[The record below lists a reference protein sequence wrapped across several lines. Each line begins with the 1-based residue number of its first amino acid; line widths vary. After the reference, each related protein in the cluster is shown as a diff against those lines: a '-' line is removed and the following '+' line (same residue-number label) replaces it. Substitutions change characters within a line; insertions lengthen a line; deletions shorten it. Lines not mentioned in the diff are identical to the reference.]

1 MVLTTVDS
9 DTIYPEPTFRDR
21 WVSSSHGRVFTRT
34 WETSHLRSDV
44 PIVLFHDSLGCVD
57 LWRSFPAALCAATQ
71 RRVIAYDRLGFGR
84 SDACLTPPLLSF
96 IDDEPAV
103 SFAALR
109 DAFQLT
115 RFIALGHSV
124 GGCMAVHCAGEYAEQ
139 CLGLITIAAQTFNE
153 SRTRRGIEAAQ
164 AAFQMPEQFAKLEKY
179 HGDKAHWVLHA
190 WTDTWLH
197 PAFEHWSLIPA
208 LERVN
213 CPTLVLHGEKDEY
226 GSHRQP
232 ERIARYTGGPA
243 HCEILPGIGHVPHR
257 EAEAEVVQLT
267 SQFIARLD
275 L

>member
-1 MVLTTVDS
+1 MALTTVDS

-21 WVSSSHGRVFTRT
+21 WVSSSHGSVFTRT
-34 WETSHLRSDV
+34 WETPHLRSDV

-57 LWRSFPAALCAATQ
+57 LWRSFPAALCTATQ
-71 RRVIAYDRLGFGR
+71 RRVIAYDRLGYGR
-84 SDACLTPPLLSF
+84 SDACLAPPLLSF

-103 SFAALR
+103 NFAALR

-139 CLGLITIAAQTFNE
+139 CLGLITIAAQAFNE

-164 AAFQMPEQFAKLEKY
+164 TAFQMPDQFAKLEKY
-179 HGDKAHWVLHA
+179 HGEKAHWVLHA

-208 LERVN
+208 LERVT

-267 SQFIARLD
+267 SQFIARLG